1 MQRRTRLVATGG
13 AVFLAGLVLLFPAR
27 VAYEWFA
34 PETVRLSGISGTVW
48 SGSAAEGTFGGFYAG
63 NLDWRFRP
71 AALFTGKAG
80 YAVSADPAGGS
91 LEANVG
97 IAPGGSVHL
106 TDLRARL
113 PLAALGDVAA
123 ATGAEGRVDLQFDAL
138 VMDDDWPVR
147 AAGAADLR
155 EFVIPALSPAP
166 LGDYHAVF
174 ETANDGVT
182 GRFEDVS
189 GMLDLTGTLELRP
202 DRTYVLS
209 GRVRATNTAPSGL
222 VQQLRFL
229 GQPDANGMRSFRFEG
244 EL

>member
-1 MQRRTRLVATGG
+1 MQRRTRLVVIGV
-13 AVFLAGLVLLFPAR
+13 AVFAAGLVLMFPAR

-48 SGSAAEGTFGGFYAG
+48 DGSAAEGTFGGFYAG
-63 NLDWRFRP
+63 NPGWRFRP
-71 AALFTGKAG
+71 TALFTGKLG

-91 LEANVG
+91 FAGNVG

-106 TDLRARL
+106 TDLGARL
-113 PLAALGDVAA
+113 PLTSLGNAVAA
-123 ATGAEGRVDLQFDAL
+123 VGAEGLADLQFDAL
-138 VMDDDWPVR
+138 VLDDGWPVR

-155 EFVIPALSPAP
+155 ELVIPVLSPEP

-174 ETANDGVT
+174 ETADDVVT

-189 GMLDLTGTLELRP
+189 GVLDLVGTLELRP

-209 GRVRATNTAPSGL
+209 GRVRATNTAPPSL

-229 GQPDANGMRSFRFEG
+229 GQPDADGMRTFRLAG